1 MPSAKYFNIQR
12 LTLKPFVISKD
23 GDEYEEEEI
32 TKIKNKLENPFH
44 QRREIEN
51 HAIDISIY

>member
-1 MPSAKYFNIQR
+1 MVCPLPNTSNIQR

-32 TKIKNKLENPFH
+32 TKIKNKLGP
-44 QRREIEN
+44 
-51 HAIDISIY
+51 